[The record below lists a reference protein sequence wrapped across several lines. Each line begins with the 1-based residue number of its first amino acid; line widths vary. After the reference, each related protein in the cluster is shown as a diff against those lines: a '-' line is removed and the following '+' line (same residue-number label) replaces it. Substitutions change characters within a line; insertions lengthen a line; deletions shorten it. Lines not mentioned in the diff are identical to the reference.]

1 MADAIVNF
9 LIEKLTRL
17 LVEEAKLLAGVKDKV
32 TSLRSEL
39 KIKDHVNWHLGRD
52 KTVKDILKLSYDT
65 LPARLKPCFL
75 YFGMYP
81 EDYRIPVKQ
90 LIQLWI
96 SEGLLIQE
104 SSGGQGIPELEY
116 IAEEY
121 LDELVD
127 RSLVQVVSRTSDGG
141 LKTCRIHDLLRDL
154 CISESRDD
162 KFFEVCGEIDSQT
175 LNSCPRVILVFS
187 YKASTV

>member
-1 MADAIVNF
+1 MADTIVSF
-9 LIEKLTRL
+9 LTDKLTRL
-17 LVEEAKLLAGVKDKV
+17 LVEEVQLVAGVHDKV

-39 KIKDHVNWHLGRD
+39 
-52 KTVKDILKLSYDT
+52 S

-75 YFGMYP
+75 YLGMYP
-81 EDYRIPVKQ
+81 EDYKIPAKQ

-104 SSGGQGIPELEY
+104 TSGSPSTPEQEY
-116 IAEEY
+116 IAEDY

-127 RSLVQVVSRTSDGG
+127 RSLVQVVNRTSDGG
-141 LKTCRIHDLLRDL
+141 VKTCRIHDLLRDL

-162 KFFEVCGEIDSQT
+162 NFFDVCGEINFQT
-175 LNSCPRVILVFS
+175 LGSRGRDEEVRGVLI
-187 YKASTV
+187 